1 MGHMT
6 IGAVAV
12 AVFLPVVIVS
22 VFAFTSIATW
32 SDARRR
38 EREAFY
44 KSETLK
50 KIAES
55 SGAGGAAALDLI
67 REQERIAQRRRR
79 DDQRLGGL
87 VTTGA
92 GVGLLIFLRAIVPA
106 QSVYLVGLIPLFVGV
121 ALLAHT
127 FLFGPK
133 E

>member
-1 MGHMT
+1 MNIGH
-6 IGAVAV
+6 VAV
-12 AVFLPVVIVS
+12 AIFLPVLMVS

-44 KSETLK
+44 RSETLK

-55 SGAGGAAALDLI
+55 TGPGGAAALEIL
-67 REQERIAQRRRR
+67 REQDRMAHRRRR

-87 VTTGA
+87 VTIAA
-92 GVGLLIFLRAIVPA
+92 GVGLLIFLRAMVPHEA
-106 QSVYLVGLIPLFVGV
+106 AYLVGLIPLFVGV

-127 FLFGPK
+127 YLFGSK

>member
-1 MGHMT
+1 VNIGHL
-6 IGAVAV
+6 AVAI
-12 AVFLPVVIVS
+12 FLPVLMVS

-32 SDARRR
+32 ADARRR

-44 KSETLK
+44 RSETLK

-55 SGAGGAAALDLI
+55 SGPGGAAALEIL
-67 REQERIAQRRRR
+67 REQERVAQRRRR

-87 VTTGA
+87 VTVAA
-92 GVGLLIFLRAIVPA
+92 GVGLLIFLRAIVPNEP
-106 QSVYLVGLIPLFVGV
+106 VYLVGLIPLFVGV

>member
-1 MGHMT
+1 MGHA
-6 IGAVAV
+6 AVAI
-12 AVFLPVVIVS
+12 FLPVLMVA

-44 KSETLK
+44 RSETLK

-55 SGAGGAAALDLI
+55 SGAGGAAALEIL
-67 REQERIAQRRRR
+67 REQERVAQRRRR

-87 VTTGA
+87 VTVAA
-92 GVGLLIFLRAIVPA
+92 GGGLLIFLRAIVPNEP
-106 QSVYLVGLIPLFVGV
+106 VYLVGLIPLFVGV

>member
-1 MGHMT
+1 MPMGYAAIT
-6 IGAVAV
+6 I
-12 AVFLPVVIVS
+12 FLPVLMVA

-44 KSETLK
+44 HSETLK

-55 SGAGGAAALDLI
+55 SGAGGAAALEII
-67 REQERIAQRRRR
+67 REQERVAQRRRR

-87 VTTGA
+87 VTTAA
-92 GVGLLIFLRAIVPA
+92 GVGLIVFLRAMVTQPA
-106 QSVYLVGLIPLFVGV
+106 YLVGLIPLLVGV
-121 ALLAHT
+121 ALLAHSY
-127 FLFGPK
+127 LFGPK

>member
-1 MGHMT
+1 MNIGH
-6 IGAVAV
+6 VAV
-12 AVFLPVVIVS
+12 DLFLPVLMVS

-38 EREAFY
+38 EREALY
-44 KSETLK
+44 RSETLK
-50 KIAES
+50 KIADS
-55 SGAGGAAALDLI
+55 TGPGAAAALEIL
-67 REQERIAQRRRR
+67 REQDRMSLRRRR

-87 VTTGA
+87 VTTAA
-92 GVGLLIFLRAIVPA
+92 GVGLLIFLRAIVPT